1 MDMNPQDVQAQQ
13 LEEMKKKILNRILSK
28 EAYERLA
35 RVRLANPQLA
45 GNAELYILQL
55 YQQGKVKDISDGELK
70 NILRALSEKKDISI
84 KRK

>member
-1 MDMNPQDVQAQQ
+1 M
-13 LEEMKKKILNRILSK
+13 
-28 EAYERLA
+28 RLG

-55 YQQGKVKDISDGELK
+55 YQQGKVKDISDDELK
-70 NILRALSEKKDISI
+70 DILRVLSEKKDISI